1 MIDES
6 LLKSNF
12 LGKDGFIWWIGQ
24 VADPKV
30 WRNEDS
36 RVEGEK
42 GIIPGEK
49 SAGQPIDKEAWGYRC
64 KVRIIGYHSFDR
76 NILADDDLPW
86 AHILTS
92 AAEGSPAQG
101 GFGKLP
107 ALVGGESVLGFF
119 LDGEDAQQPVLMSC
133 FSRSPAVVNV
143 PGGNPFQPFS
153 GSTGSLSA
161 TKGATRQKQQSDGK
175 IAEPPKEVPEENKV
189 EIKTDPNILKTAFDT
204 TTDLGVGSV
213 DGVDYSK
220 TFAPNFNLN
229 LGSAFGLA
237 NIPTDVLFADDQ
249 AELAF
254 MKAFELPVKSDNG
267 CQDNIIAQITAQIQS
282 FTNFINEL
290 EKTAL
295 GFIDPIRNLVVDVQQ
310 SIRSIA
316 NAIASIVKIMI
327 NGIRDSVF
335 KLIGKLFL
343 ILGITIP
350 PSIQLPISEAAKNIL
365 NIIFCVF
372 EKLFG
377 PIMDFI
383 MGLLDGLIGRTTNA
397 SVCAAEETAASIISK
412 LASMLD
418 GVLSDILGGLD
429 WLAGGISQIADAIT
443 GALSMISQLLSFL
456 SCDALACKATSE
468 WDPFG
473 GIKLPKPDNWAKVL
487 GKMNILE
494 DLGDDADAITSLL
507 SMFGSPSTPFKDC
520 REQSVNPKTQD
531 DIQRVPLGLQYY
543 KCIPP
548 EIKIIGDGKNA
559 AAVPIVSNED
569 GSILTV
575 SVTNPGKGYSYP
587 PVIAI
592 QDNTNFGLGAEL
604 KSTINVDGNI
614 DSIYVVRPGKGYCA
628 TNLIGIVT
636 PSPGGPGT
644 GTTVGDDG
652 GSGSGG
658 GTINIGISTIS
669 VGIATNVIVT
679 RPGLGYT
686 SGDTIT
692 IGSCVYSPQLTPRG
706 SIIAVTA
713 PSSCKSTFTKLPT
726 VTINSTTGVGAELY
740 PIIQFQPTFI
750 VDNPDVLSGLSTS
763 DILKVVQCVSET
775 SVTKPLS
782 SALDITTAL
791 TTLRPL
797 ITSTT
802 TTSTTTTSTTTATT
816 QTATT
821 TPTTTA
827 TTQTATTTST
837 TPTPTPTP
845 PSGGG

>member
-64 KVRIIGYHSFDR
+64 KVRIIGYHSFDK
-76 NILADDDLPW
+76 NELADDDLPW

-92 AAEGSPAQG
+92 ASEGSPAQG

-107 ALVGGESVLGFF
+107 TLIGGESVLGFF

-133 FSRSPAVVNV
+133 FYRSPAVVNV

-153 GSTGSLSA
+153 GSTGNLSA

-175 IAEPPKEVPEENKV
+175 IGEPPKEVPEENKV
-189 EIKTDPNILKTAFDT
+189 KFTSDSATLKTAFDT
-204 TTDLGVGSV
+204 TTDLGIGSV
-213 DGVDYSK
+213 YGVNYSK
-220 TFAPNFNLN
+220 AFAPDFKLN

-237 NIPTDVLFADDQ
+237 DIPTDVLFADDQ

-254 MKAFELPVKSDNG
+254 MKEFELPVKSDNG
-267 CQDNIIAQITAQIQS
+267 CQDNIIAQITAQIRS
-282 FTNFINEL
+282 FINFINEL
-290 EKTAL
+290 ESTAL

-316 NAIASIVKIMI
+316 RAIASIVKIMI

-350 PSIQLPISEAAKNIL
+350 PSFQLPISEAAKNIL

-383 MGLLDGLIGRTTNA
+383 MGLLNGLIGRTTN
-397 SVCAAEETAASIISK
+397 VPQCAVEETAASIISK

-418 GVLSDILGGLD
+418 GVLSGILGGLD
-429 WLAGGISQIADAIT
+429 WLAGGIGQIAGAIT
-443 GALSMISQLLSFL
+443 GAMSMISQLLSFL
-456 SCDALACKATSE
+456 SCDALACKSTTE

-487 GKMNILE
+487 GDMNILKG
-494 DLGDDADAITSLL
+494 LGDDADAITSLL
-507 SMFGSPSTPFKDC
+507 SMFGSPSTPFKNC

-531 DIQRVPLGLQYY
+531 DIQRIPLGLQYY

-559 AAVPIVSNED
+559 AAVPIVSNQN

-575 SVTNPGKGYSYP
+575 SVTDPGKGYSYP

-604 KSTINVDGNI
+604 KSTINADGNI
-614 DSIYVVRPGKGYCA
+614 DSIYVVRPGKGYCI

-636 PSPGGPGT
+636 TGG
-644 GTTVGDDG
+644 G
-652 GSGSGG
+652 GSGIDTTDGSTSGVSTSGASGGSTSGG

-692 IGSCVYSPQLTPRG
+692 IGDCVYSPQLTPRG

-713 PSSCKSTFTKLPT
+713 PFSCKSTFTELPT

-782 SALDITTAL
+782 SNSDIKTTL
-791 TTLRPL
+791 TSLRPL

-802 TTSTTTTSTTTATT
+802 TT
-816 QTATT
+816 
-821 TPTTTA
+821 
-827 TTQTATTTST
+827 
-837 TPTPTPTP
+837 
-845 PSGGG
+845 